1 MPISLL
7 LIDDHRLLIETWRDL
22 LSRGNDFIVGSI
34 AYTPEDAKEELKIW
48 TPDVIVCDINLGAGK
63 ESGFKLVPRLR
74 ALRPK
79 VPILAVSGY
88 AAPAI
93 VKKMLDI
100 GAGGYVSKHSP
111 FEELVAGITAV
122 YNKEPYLCSYTLAQM
137 AELVPGNEMEEAKIA
152 ILTEKELVIM
162 QKVRD
167 GFSSAEIG
175 EYLDISSK
183 TVDAH
188 RYHILRKL
196 DIPNTAALLGFM
208 QRHGL

>member
-22 LSRGNDFIVGSI
+22 LSKGNDFIIDAI
-34 AYTPEDAKEELKIW
+34 AYTPEEAKLELKNRE
-48 TPDVIVCDINLGAGK
+48 PDVIVCDINLGAGK
-63 ESGFKLVPRLR
+63 ESGFKLVPVMRTM
-74 ALRPK
+74 RPK
-79 VPILAVSGY
+79 IPILAVSAY

-93 VKKMLDI
+93 VRKMLHI
-100 GAGGYVSKHSP
+100 GVSGYVSKHSP
-111 FEELVAGITAV
+111 FEELVAGITAIH
-122 YNKEPYLCSYTLAQM
+122 NKEPYLCSYTLGLM
-137 AELVPGNEMEEAKIA
+137 AEYMPGDDVDEAKIA

-162 QKVRD
+162 QQVRD
-167 GFSSAEIG
+167 GFSSLEIG
-175 EYLDISSK
+175 ENLGISSK

-196 DIPNTAALLGFM
+196 EIPNTAAMLGFM